1 MGTINTA
8 HHHTTTTASSSS
20 SSSFSTATAKLD
32 ALLFLLELVSFYLSH
47 SPCTTIAHLQHCL
60 QKCVIAPFS
69 IKYNTIRYNTI
80 QYNATQYYTRGNI
93 HIARFHRHH
102 QTPPSPYLATN
113 ITPHPISP
121 SPAFTTTTI
130 SHRNHTIQ
138 PPPSL
143 RTFSCSY
150 WSYPSQPESIGSLFP
165 HLHFDPRDFSLIDYH
180 FGDLVAFII
189 IRT

>member
-69 IKYNTIRYNTI
+69 IKYNTIQYNTI
-80 QYNATQYYTRGNI
+80 QCNTILYKREHPYCPFPPPPPNPTITLLGHQHYPPPY
-93 HIARFHRHH
+93 IAIASFHNHH
-102 QTPPSPYLATN
+102 N
-113 ITPHPISP
+113 ISP
-121 SPAFTTTTI
+121 QPHYSTSTI
-130 SHRNHTIQ
+130 T
-138 PPPSL
+138 
-143 RTFSCSY
+143 
-150 WSYPSQPESIGSLFP
+150 E
-165 HLHFDPRDFSLIDYH
+165 D
-180 FGDLVAFII
+180 V
-189 IRT
+189 